1 MSVQD
6 GNSWLRKEPSWCA
19 LVKSGPLMYIKE
31 VKFLY
36 RLYIYIY
43 IYIYIYCFLQKLC

>member
-19 LVKSGPLMYIKE
+19 LVKFGPLMYIKE

-36 RLYIYIY
+36 RLSAYWFFRNSAEWI
-43 IYIYIYCFLQKLC
+43 